1 MRVVI
6 IEGDDVMASRLV
18 QWIDERKEMIEV
30 QHVLHS
36 VADAIQY
43 MISNQQPDLIFL
55 DTHLSSGKN
64 FELFDVLN
72 IKSKLIFTTTPEHF
86 TAKVFKHINVDYLL
100 KPIDKNELNELL
112 DKCLLQH
119 TPQTPT
125 EYTGFVHESRA
136 KTPYRS
142 RFLVRNGMR
151 MLSVETDKVAFA
163 FTRER
168 AQFIKTFDGEEY
180 QIDIN
185 LNELEKQ
192 LSPVY
197 FFRVNRQFIIHYP
210 SIKHVFNWFDGKLKL
225 ELHPPTHEDVM
236 ISRLRASAFKQWL
249 GN

>member
-6 IEGDDVMASRLV
+6 IEGDNVMASRLV

-30 QHVLHS
+30 EHVLHS
-36 VADAIQY
+36 AADAIQY
-43 MISNQQPDLIFL
+43 LTSNQQPDLIFL

-72 IKSKLIFTTTPEHF
+72 IRSQLIFTTTPEHF
-86 TAKVFKHINVDYLL
+86 AAKVFKHISVDYLL
-100 KPIDKNELNELL
+100 KPIDKSELNELL
-112 DKCLLQH
+112 DKWVLQR
-119 TPQTPT
+119 TPNNPA
-125 EYTGFVHESRA
+125 EYGGLMHESPV

-197 FFRVNRQFIIHYP
+197 FFRVNRQFIVHYP

-225 ELHPPTHEDVM
+225 ELYPPTHEDIM
-236 ISRLRASAFKQWL
+236 ISRLRAPIFKQWL